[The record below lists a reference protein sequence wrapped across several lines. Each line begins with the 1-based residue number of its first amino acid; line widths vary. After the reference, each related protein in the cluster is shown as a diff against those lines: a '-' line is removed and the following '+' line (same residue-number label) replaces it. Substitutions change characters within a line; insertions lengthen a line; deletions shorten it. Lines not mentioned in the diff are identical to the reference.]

1 MNKPLITTD
10 RLVLYNA
17 VKEDAVFVLELLNT
31 PKFLKNIGD
40 RKVRDLTDAE
50 NYILENFV
58 GSYESNG
65 FGLWIVREIGQ
76 QTAIGLCGLVKRQGL
91 DNIDIGFAFLPNYEG
106 KGYAYEAAQ
115 ACMDYARNDLM
126 IEKVIAI
133 VSPGNEGSIKLL
145 KKLGLSFE
153 KEIVMSGNDHVHLYS

>member
-1 MNKPLITTD
+1 MNKPILITN
-10 RLVLYNA
+10 RLELWEA
-17 VKEDAVFVLELLNT
+17 EKEDASFVLELLNT

-40 RKVRDLTDAE
+40 RKVRNLTDAE

-58 GSYESNG
+58 GSYQSNG
-65 FGLWIVREIGQ
+65 FGLWVVREMNKE
-76 QTAIGLCGLVKRQGL
+76 TAIGLCGLVKREGL
-91 DNIDIGFAFLPNYEG
+91 NDIDVGFAFLPDYEG

-115 ACMDYARNDLM
+115 ECMNYAKNELM

-133 VSPGNEGSIKLL
+133 VSPENEGSIKLL